1 MVVHMD
7 PRKPLFLL
15 FPLLLFVSACTAQ
28 KPATDRQPA
37 VAGLFY
43 PATESDLDR
52 TLTDLFS
59 RALPSGGLTDVV
71 AIIVPHAGYVYS
83 GEVAASG
90 YNAIDR
96 TKEYDNIFIIGPSH
110 TVGFEGAS
118 VYTAGNFITPLGT
131 VEVNRELGKQLIR
144 AGRVFSD
151 RLDAHAAEHSVE
163 VQVPFLQHI
172 LSRHFRIVPIVVG
185 ANSPETCRMIA
196 GVLRPYLNTRNLFVI
211 SSDFS
216 HYPAYN
222 DAVRVDRAT
231 SGAILTNSP
240 DSLIETMER
249 NARAGVPNLAT
260 SLCGWSAVLTLL
272 YMTAEGSGH
281 KFSSLQYKNSGDSP
295 AGEKDRVVGYNAIA
309 VSEEKMPT
317 PKQSF
322 SLTPDEK
329 KALLSIA
336 RRTVEEYVLHGSV
349 PAIDPDSLTASLRT
363 PCGAFVT
370 LNEHHQL
377 RGCIGRFDA
386 VEPLFRVVQ
395 IMAVASS
402 SQDYRFSPVE
412 PSEVRNLQ
420 IEISVLTPMR
430 KIASVD
436 EFELGKQGIYMKKG
450 NRAGTFLPQVARE
463 TGWTRDEFLGHC
475 AQDKAG
481 IGWDGWKDAELYV
494 YEALVFGE
502 PEG

>member
-1 MVVHMD
+1 MVAHMN
-7 PRKPLFLL
+7 PRKLPLLL
-15 FPLLLFVSACTAQ
+15 FPLILLVSACTAQ
-28 KPATDRQPA
+28 KPGTDRLPA
-37 VAGLFY
+37 VAGAFY
-43 PATESDLDR
+43 PAAHDDLDR
-52 TLTDLFS
+52 MLTDLFS

-90 YNAIDR
+90 YNTIDR
-96 TKEYDNIFIIGPSH
+96 TREYDNIFIIGPSH
-110 TVGFEGAS
+110 YVGFEGAS
-118 VYTAGNFITPLGT
+118 VYTAGNFVTPLGT
-131 VEVNRELGKQLIR
+131 VEVNRELGKELIHSSR
-144 AGRVFSD
+144 MFSE
-151 RLDAHAAEHSVE
+151 RLDAHAGEHSVE

-196 GVLRPYLNTRNLFVI
+196 GALRPYLTTRNLFVI

-231 SGAILTNSP
+231 AGAILMNSP
-240 DSLIETMER
+240 DSLIGTMER
-249 NARAGVPNLAT
+249 NARAGIPNLAT

-272 YMTAEGSGH
+272 YMTAGGSGH
-281 KFSSLQYKNSGDSP
+281 KFTPVQYKNSGDSP
-295 AGEKDRVVGYNAIA
+295 AGERDRVVGYNAIA
-309 VSEEKMPT
+309 VSETKTPEAKEK
-317 PKQSF
+317 F
-322 SLTPDEK
+322 SLSHGEENT
-329 KALLSIA
+329 LLSLA
-336 RRTVEEYVLHGSV
+336 RRTVEEYVIHGSV
-349 PAIDPDSLTASLRT
+349 PEIDPATLTPSLRT
-363 PCGAFVT
+363 HCGAFVT

-386 VEPLFRVVQ
+386 DEPLFKVVQ
-395 IMAVASS
+395 LMAVASA

-412 PSEVRNLQ
+412 PSEVKNLQ

-430 KIASVD
+430 KIGSIA
-436 EFELGKQGIYMKKG
+436 EFELGKQGIYIRKG
-450 NRAGTFLPQVARE
+450 NRSGTFLPQVAQE
-463 TGWTRDEFLGHC
+463 TNWTKEEFLGHC

>member
-1 MVVHMD
+1 MG
-7 PRKPLFLL
+7 PLTLLFLL
-15 FPLLLFVSACTAQ
+15 FPLLFFASSCTAQ
-28 KPATDRQPA
+28 KPATDRKPA
-37 VAGLFY
+37 VAGTFY
-43 PATESDLDR
+43 PGTRVELEGM
-52 TLTDLFS
+52 LTDLFS
-59 RALPSGGLTDVV
+59 RALPRRGMTGVV
-71 AIIVPHAGYVYS
+71 AIIVPHAGYVFS

-90 YNAIDR
+90 YNTIDR
-96 TKEYDNIFIIGPSH
+96 TKEYDNVFIIGPSH

-118 VYTAGNFITPLGT
+118 VYTAGNFLTPLGS
-131 VEVNRELGKQLIR
+131 VEVNRELGEQLIR
-144 AGRVFSD
+144 TSGVFSN

-172 LSRHFRIVPIVVG
+172 LTGHLRIVPIVVG

-196 GVLRPYLNTRNLFVI
+196 GVLRPYLSSRNLFVI

-216 HYPAYN
+216 HYPSYN

-231 SGAILTNSP
+231 AAAILANSP

-272 YMTAEGSGH
+272 YMTAGGSGH
-281 KFSSLQYKNSGDSP
+281 KFTPVQYKNSGDSP
-295 AGEKDRVVGYNAIA
+295 AGEHDRVVGYNAIA
-309 VSEEKMPT
+309 VSEQKT
-317 PKQSF
+317 PAGEETF
-322 SLTPDEK
+322 SLAAGEK
-329 KALLSIA
+329 TTLLALA
-336 RRTVEEYVLHGSV
+336 RRTVEEYVIHGTV
-349 PAIDPDSLTASLRT
+349 PEVDPAMLTASLRT

-370 LNEHHQL
+370 LNEHGQL

-386 VEPLFRVVQ
+386 DEPLFKIVQ
-395 IMAVASS
+395 LMAVASA

-412 PSEVRNLQ
+412 PSEVKNLR

-430 KIASVD
+430 KIKSIE
-436 EFELGKQGIYMKKG
+436 EFELGKQGIYIKKG
-450 NRAGTFLPQVARE
+450 TRSGTFLPQVAQE
-463 TGWTRDEFLGHC
+463 TNWTKEEFLGHC

-502 PEG
+502 GEG